1 VAESAADLYEKLLG
15 GERRATA
22 RLITMVEDGVPE
34 AREVLQRLHR
44 YSGKARIIGLTG
56 SPGSGKSTLAFRLAE
71 YYRKEG
77 LSIGIIAVDPTSAFT
92 GGALLGDRIRMQGL
106 SADPEVF
113 IRSMGSRG
121 ALGGLAV
128 ATNDVINIL
137 DASGKD
143 VVIVETV
150 GAGQVEVEIVKF
162 THTCVV
168 VTMPGGGDEIQ
179 AIKAGILEIGD
190 VFVVN
195 KSDREGAARTA
206 ADLEMMLETKPG
218 YGAAAWKPVIVST
231 VALDGE
237 GVAEL
242 AAAIDSH
249 RQFLVE
255 SGNLEEKTILRM
267 KAEVREILS
276 QTVGRAA
283 EGALGPGGPGEELL
297 RRMAAREIDPHTAA
311 EEIARLL
318 FKAPPD

>member
-1 VAESAADLYEKLLG
+1 VAESAVDLYGRLLA

-283 EGALGPGGPGEELL
+283 EGALASGGPGEELL
-297 RRMAAREIDPHTAA
+297 KRMAAREIDPHTAA

>member
-1 VAESAADLYEKLLG
+1 VAESAVDLYGRLLA

-34 AREVLQRLHR
+34 AREVLRRLHR
-44 YSGKARIIGLTG
+44 YSGRARIIGLTG
-56 SPGSGKSTLAFRLAE
+56 SPGSGKSTLACRLAE
-71 YYRKEG
+71 HYRKEG
-77 LSIGIIAVDPTSAFT
+77 LSIGIIAVDPTSSFT

-106 SADPEVF
+106 SADPDVF

-143 VVIVETV
+143 VVMVETV

-218 YGAAAWKPVIVST
+218 NGAAAWKPVIVST

-242 AAAIDSH
+242 AAAISSH

-276 QTVGRAA
+276 QRVGRAA
-283 EGALGPGGPGEELL
+283 EGALASGGPGEELL

-311 EEIARLL
+311 EEIAGLL

>member
-1 VAESAADLYEKLLG
+1 VAESAVDLYGRLLA

-34 AREVLQRLHR
+34 AREVLRRLHR
-44 YSGKARIIGLTG
+44 YSGRARIIGLTG

-143 VVIVETV
+143 VVMVETV

-283 EGALGPGGPGEELL
+283 EGALASGGPGEELL

>member
-1 VAESAADLYEKLLG
+1 VAESAVDLYGRLLA

-34 AREVLQRLHR
+34 AREVLRRLHR
-44 YSGKARIIGLTG
+44 YSGRARIIGLTG
-56 SPGSGKSTLAFRLAE
+56 SPGSGKSTLACRLAE
-71 YYRKEG
+71 HYRKEG
-77 LSIGIIAVDPTSAFT
+77 LSIGIIAVDPTSSFT

-106 SADPEVF
+106 SADPDVF

-143 VVIVETV
+143 VVMVETV

-218 YGAAAWKPVIVST
+218 NGAAAWKPVIVST

-242 AAAIDSH
+242 AAAISSH

-276 QTVGRAA
+276 QRVGRAA
-283 EGALGPGGPGEELL
+283 EGALTSGGPGEELL

-311 EEIARLL
+311 EEIAGLL

>member
-1 VAESAADLYEKLLG
+1 MAESAADLYEKLLG

-56 SPGSGKSTLAFRLAE
+56 SPGSGKSTLACRLAE
-71 YYRKEG
+71 HYRKEG
-77 LSIGIIAVDPTSAFT
+77 LSIGIIAVDPTSSFT

-106 SADPEVF
+106 SADPDVF

-143 VVIVETV
+143 VVMVETV

-195 KSDREGAARTA
+195 KSDREGADRTA

-242 AAAIDSH
+242 AAAISSH

-276 QTVGRAA
+276 QRVGRAA
-283 EGALGPGGPGEELL
+283 EGALASGGPGEELL

-311 EEIARLL
+311 EEIAGLL